1 MELSDKV
8 VWITGASS
16 GIGRALATALAREGA
31 RLILTAR
38 RVNLLEEVRRETGLP
53 EERIH
58 LLPADLSNLESLPSL
73 VVQAAARYGWIDI
86 LVNNAGVS
94 QRATVAETDAQV
106 MRRILEIDF
115 FAPALLS
122 KYLLP
127 VLSGRPESAIV
138 VVGSVTGKIATQ
150 QRSAYS
156 AAKHALHGYFESL
169 RLETWREN
177 VHVQII
183 VAGFIRTDVSRNALR
198 GDGSASGNMDRA
210 QLHGIS
216 PEKAA
221 HGIVRAIRKNRREA
235 TIGLDSRTRFALLI
249 KAVWPSMLFRLL
261 RNARVT

>member
-1 MELSDKV
+1 MEISDKV

-38 RVNLLEEVRRETGLP
+38 RENALEDVCKETGLP
-53 EERIH
+53 EARIH
-58 LLPADLSNLESLPSL
+58 LLAADLSDLESLPAL
-73 VVQAAARYGWIDI
+73 VDRAAACFGSIDI

-94 QRATVAETDAQV
+94 QRATVLETDAPV
-106 MRRILEIDF
+106 MRRILDIDF

-127 VLSGRPESAIV
+127 ILSSRPESAIIV
-138 VVGSVTGKIATQ
+138 IGSVTGKIATQ
-150 QRSAYS
+150 LRSAYA

-177 VHVQII
+177 VHVQMI
-183 VAGFIRTDVSRNALR
+183 VAGFIRTEVSRNALL
-198 GDGSASGNMDRA
+198 GDGSTSGKMDRA
-210 QLHGIS
+210 QLDGIS

-221 HGIVRAIRKNRREA
+221 RGIVRAIRKNRLET
-235 TIGLDSRTRFALLI
+235 TIGLDSRTRFALLMRAI
-249 KAVWPSMLFRLL
+249 WPSMLFRLL